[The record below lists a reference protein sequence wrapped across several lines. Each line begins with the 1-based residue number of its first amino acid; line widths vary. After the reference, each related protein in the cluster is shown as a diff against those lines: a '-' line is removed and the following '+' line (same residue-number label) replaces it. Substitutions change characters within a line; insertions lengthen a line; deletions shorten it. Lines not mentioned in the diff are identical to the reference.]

1 MHKVL
6 YVGDINVDVMMGGLA
21 SFPVADKEITCESFD
36 VVMGSSAVI
45 AACAYAALGGKTAV
59 CGLAGQDDHGDF
71 MMRGLQEACIDI
83 SLVRR
88 TTEVGTG
95 VTVNLIQDRIRTQ
108 VTYPG
113 TIEAFDGTGLDRSA
127 LADVDH
133 VHFAG
138 PYLQTRFRPRVTHV
152 LEIAKDLGASTSL
165 DPQWDPTGRWE
176 FMEEWLP
183 LLSYLFVN
191 EDEAM
196 SITGMVSAAQAC
208 QSLGERTACPVVKTG
223 KDGALVLD
231 DDRIESRP
239 PIDVD
244 VVDTTGAGD
253 NFDAGFLFA
262 VLEKKM
268 NRVKACEFGNAVASR
283 SCAFVGGT
291 NAGSSYQD
299 VMNLME
305 TSR

>member
-1 MHKVL
+1 MCKVL

-21 SFPVADKEITCESFD
+21 SFPMADKEITCDSFD

-59 CGLAGQDDHGDF
+59 CGLAGEDDHGDF
-71 MMRGLQEACIDI
+71 MVRGLREAGIDI
-83 SLVRR
+83 SLVQRSA
-88 TTEVGTG
+88 EVGTG
-95 VTVNLIQDRIRTQ
+95 VTVNLIQNRIRTQ

-113 TIEAFDGTGLDRSA
+113 TIEAFDGSGLDRAA

-138 PYLQTRFRPRVTHV
+138 PYLQTRFRPRITRV
-152 LEIAKDLGASTSL
+152 LEIARDLGVSTSL
-165 DPQWDPTGRWE
+165 DPQWDPTETWE
-176 FMEEWLP
+176 FMADWLP
-183 LLSYLFVN
+183 LASYLFLN
-191 EDEAM
+191 EDEAR
-196 SITGMVSAAQAC
+196 SITGAASAAEAC
-208 QSLGERTACPVVKTG
+208 RSLSERTACPVVKTG

-231 DDRIESRP
+231 GDRIVSRP

-291 NAGSSYQD
+291 NAGSTYQEI
-299 VMNLME
+299 VNLME
-305 TSR
+305 ESR

>member
-1 MHKVL
+1 MQKVL

-45 AACAYAALGGKTAV
+45 AACAYAALGGNTAV
-59 CGLAGQDDHGDF
+59 CGLAGLDDHGDF
-71 MMRGLQEACIDI
+71 MMKGLQEAGIDI
-83 SLVRR
+83 SLVQR
-88 TTEVGTG
+88 TAEVGTG

-113 TIEAFDGTGLDRSA
+113 TIEAFDGAGLDRSA

-138 PYLQTRFRPRVTHV
+138 PYLQTRFRPRVTYV

-176 FMEEWLP
+176 FMDEWLP

-196 SITGMVSAAQAC
+196 SITGSESAAQAC
-208 QSLGERTACPVVKTG
+208 RSLGERTACPVVKTG

-239 PIDVD
+239 PIDVE

-268 NRVKACEFGNAVASR
+268 NRVEACEFGNAVASR

-291 NAGSSYQD
+291 NAGSTYQD